1 MGLKVRIKELDGS
14 VNISKFA
21 WRNFLHS
28 NIKHVS
34 QIQGVFILIDFFLGY
49 IKLDFIITDYLN
61 KRRFNET
68 F

>member
-1 MGLKVRIKELDGS
+1 MGALI
-14 VNISKFA
+14 FQ
-21 WRNFLHS
+21 NFPGGTFYILTL
-28 NIKHVS
+28 NIKRVS

-68 F
+68 FWGKMFPK